1 MGKPDSKINEGFY
14 RSLNNMNFL
23 KLLFSDSRQFHK
35 NIFTLVSG
43 SSVSQ
48 IISILFIPL
57 LSRLYM
63 PADFGLLA
71 IFIALL
77 NLFGSIINGRY
88 EMAIF
93 LPKSDNDAI
102 QISRA
107 SLWISLISSIVIA
120 VIILFLGTGFSSQ
133 ISNIDYSYYFFWL
146 PISIF
151 FVGIANVYSSFSI
164 RLKNFRSIA
173 NASIIRSLSCSAL
186 QAILGF
192 YFLGPVGLILGS
204 VISWFLSSF
213 YLLYKNLEHFSPL
226 KKPENVRNY
235 LRRYKDMPLYSMPAI
250 FFNRLS
256 INLVNIF
263 LPLVFSLTTIGL
275 YSMTQRLFFLPMSL
289 LGSSIGQAL
298 TQSAA
303 EEKNQFGSSKK
314 TFKQSLFLLS
324 ALSLIIF
331 TPLYFSLDYIFG
343 QILGN
348 EWLQSATFAKTV
360 YSMFVLQFIG
370 SSLSPI
376 LIVFERQSIELT
388 FQAIILFVNI
398 GIIFY
403 VFLFSIE
410 FLNYLSILN
419 IFMSIYYLFM
429 ILVTYLIANNKLK

>member
-1 MGKPDSKINEGFY
+1 
-14 RSLNNMNFL
+14 
-23 KLLFSDSRQFHK
+23 
-35 NIFTLVSG
+35 
-43 SSVSQ
+43 
-48 IISILFIPL
+48 
-57 LSRLYM
+57 
-63 PADFGLLA
+63 
-71 IFIALL
+71 
-77 NLFGSIINGRY
+77 
-88 EMAIF
+88 
-93 LPKSDNDAI
+93 
-102 QISRA
+102 
-107 SLWISLISSIVIA
+107 
-120 VIILFLGTGFSSQ
+120 
-133 ISNIDYSYYFFWL
+133 
-146 PISIF
+146 
-151 FVGIANVYSSFSI
+151 
-164 RLKNFRSIA
+164 
-173 NASIIRSLSCSAL
+173 
-186 QAILGF
+186 
-192 YFLGPVGLILGS
+192 
-204 VISWFLSSF
+204 
-213 YLLYKNLEHFSPL
+213 
-226 KKPENVRNY
+226 
-235 LRRYKDMPLYSMPAI
+235 MPLYSMPAI